1 MPRRVSSPHC
11 AESRVMVNNQ
21 QHTINNFIHM
31 NMYNIFSVDN
41 CIGPHFKSAPFK
53 ILNSCSS
60 EIWNLDKKHSSL

>member
-21 QHTINNFIHM
+21 QHIINNFIHM

-41 CIGPHFKSAPFK
+41 CIGPHSKSFQNLK
-53 ILNSCSS
+53 FMLFCKFGS
-60 EIWNLDKKHSSL
+60 EIWNLV